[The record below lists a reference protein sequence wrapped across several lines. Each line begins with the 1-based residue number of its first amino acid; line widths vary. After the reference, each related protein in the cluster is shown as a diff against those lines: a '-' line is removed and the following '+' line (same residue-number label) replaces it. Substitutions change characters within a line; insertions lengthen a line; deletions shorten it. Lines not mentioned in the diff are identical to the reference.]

1 MNIYLSLFQASI
13 TLLGFI
19 AIFLVFRY
27 RQIDTYVDSRK
38 EILIS
43 SLLIDEI
50 KTAPYIT
57 VIIED
62 IGKKPQTKDADSFFE
77 LINKEL
83 DKEKL
88 NNKTKKELDKEKLN
102 KKTKKEAIKKFFDDI
117 LEYRR
122 MRDSTVCRGLWSIG
136 IWGVLSLI
144 YLLIHVLS
152 PCLFNNI
159 RCFDILLGI
168 MVCLFIISM
177 IFTLYFVYKSL
188 YAKRPI

>member
-88 NNKTKKELDKEKLN
+88 NNKTKKE
-102 KKTKKEAIKKFFDDI
+102 AIKKFFDDI